1 MAVSS
6 GKQLRFIKL
15 LERQR
20 HPLTVNPTLQFRCRS
35 FGDLVNC
42 APAITRAPD
51 KRCLPIQTMRAMSRQ
66 IVDQQLLSGLGSYQ
80 LFTARQRAVT
90 FDCKIPGHD
99 FTGLVVHFL

>member
-1 MAVSS
+1 MAVSP

-20 HPLTVNPTLQFRCRS
+20 HPLTVHTTLHFRCRS
-35 FGDLVNC
+35 FGDLVNR
-42 APAITRAPD
+42 ALSITCTPD
-51 KRCLPIQTMRAMSRQ
+51 ERSPPIQTMRAMSRE